1 MKREGIAHINFKE
14 KVQTVAEHSFGV
26 RDRAVIHAETLK
38 VPHMMELGALLHDIG
53 KLCKDFEEYIK
64 GENNITRGEIDHC
77 YAGAKYLCA
86 IADDMGKEFYDVSR
100 IIAHTILSHH
110 GIHDWYTID
119 GEDYFAKRC
128 SKDER
133 YNEIKTRIEVV
144 ISEEEVKRLL
154 ILAKEEYVN
163 IRKKINSICRKGPKG
178 KKERAFYLGFLERML
193 LSILIDSDR
202 TDTADFMSETETET
216 VFSNKEIQAVWEDMN
231 KALKKKL
238 ENFSHKKD
246 IISAQRQSISDR
258 CELFAVNEVGICRL
272 IVPTGGS
279 KTLSSL
285 RFAINSCLNHNKE
298 KIIYT
303 APYMSILEQNGD
315 EIRSIS
321 GDENYIE
328 HHSNAFAEIDGKEEL
343 AEYELRTE
351 KWDLPVVATTMV
363 QFLNS
368 IFSGKMQSVRRTHR
382 LKNSVIIID
391 EVQSIP
397 IKCINILNLAINF
410 LSKICN
416 CTIVLCSATQP
427 VFEETEYPLLVD
439 ENSSMT
445 GDYSVDFE
453 IFKRT
458 KIIAHITKYDKTY
471 AETADFCYNE
481 YNKNGN
487 MLIIVNTKN
496 SAKAIYELMK
506 DKEYSDNPQIIHL
519 STNMCAQHRKD
530 KIAEI
535 RKCLKN
541 GTPIICITTQLI
553 EAGVDVSFK
562 CVVRSLAGLDN
573 ISQAAG
579 RCNRHG
585 ENDMICPVYIVGI
598 KEENV
603 SMLKDIKEAQTVSRY
618 MINKN
623 SEQDFSSPQILSEY
637 YKILF
642 DNRKSE
648 MNYNCSNNETILGLL
663 STNSRRYTG
672 GVENQYLAQAFKTAG
687 DEFDVIDTESQGVL
701 VPYNEEAKR
710 IINQLEKETDIK
722 RASKLLRT
730 AQKYMVNV
738 YTYALKKM
746 VDEKIIRQTNSIF
759 ILEES
764 NYNGQIGLISEPQ
777 PKEVMI
783 F

>member
-1 MKREGIAHINFKE
+1 
-14 KVQTVAEHSFGV
+14 
-26 RDRAVIHAETLK
+26 
-38 VPHMMELGALLHDIG
+38 
-53 KLCKDFEEYIK
+53 
-64 GENNITRGEIDHC
+64 
-77 YAGAKYLCA
+77 
-86 IADDMGKEFYDVSR
+86 
-100 IIAHTILSHH
+100 
-110 GIHDWYTID
+110 
-119 GEDYFAKRC
+119 
-128 SKDER
+128 
-133 YNEIKTRIEVV
+133 
-144 ISEEEVKRLL
+144 
-154 ILAKEEYVN
+154 
-163 IRKKINSICRKGPKG
+163 
-178 KKERAFYLGFLERML
+178 
-193 LSILIDSDR
+193 
-202 TDTADFMSETETET
+202 
-216 VFSNKEIQAVWEDMN
+216 
-231 KALKKKL
+231 
-238 ENFSHKKD
+238 
-246 IISAQRQSISDR
+246 
-258 CELFAVNEVGICRL
+258 
-272 IVPTGGS
+272 
-279 KTLSSL
+279 
-285 RFAINSCLNHNKE
+285 
-298 KIIYT
+298 
-303 APYMSILEQNGD
+303 
-315 EIRSIS
+315 
-321 GDENYIE
+321 
-328 HHSNAFAEIDGKEEL
+328 
-343 AEYELRTE
+343 
-351 KWDLPVVATTMV
+351 
-363 QFLNS
+363 
-368 IFSGKMQSVRRTHR
+368 
-382 LKNSVIIID
+382 
-391 EVQSIP
+391 
-397 IKCINILNLAINF
+397 
-410 LSKICN
+410 
-416 CTIVLCSATQP
+416 
-427 VFEETEYPLLVD
+427 
-439 ENSSMT
+439 MT

-458 KIIAHITKYDKTY
+458 KIIPHITKYDKTY

-648 MNYNCSNNETILGLL
+648 MNYNCSNNETILELL

-701 VPYNEEAKR
+701 APYNEEAKR

-738 YTYALKKM
+738 YPYALKKM